1 MADIDKILNEAP
13 TETVEE
19 STEIIN
25 EQLPDESLQLEV
37 ETEEEGSEVLSLG
50 GDEPGTNTDDF
61 AANLAEQLSD
71 EVMARISNELR
82 AQYEVDLT
90 SRDEWEQAYIKGLD
104 LLGFKYVVRSQP
116 FRGASSVSHPLLAEA
131 VTQFQA
137 GAYKELLPAGGPV
150 KTAIVGEVTTEV
162 EGQAERVKEF
172 MNYEIMFKMKEY
184 DPEMDQL
191 LFHLPLAGSAFKK
204 IYYDGNMG
212 RPCAKFI
219 PSEDLVVNY
228 GATDL
233 NDAER
238 ITHQIKISPNDLKRQ
253 MLSGFYR
260 DSDLDVNEDESMYQS
275 YSQIQEKYDE
285 LEGVRKSEYSGQY
298 MLLEM
303 HVELDLEGYENT
315 DEAGTPTGLKL
326 PYVVTIEQGQGK
338 ILSIYRN
345 YAPDDAMFMRKEFF
359 VHYKFLPGLGFYGF
373 GLVHMLGGLT
383 RTATAALRQLLDA
396 GTLSNLPAG
405 FKSRGLRVR
414 DDGEPLQPGEFRDVD
429 APNNDIRGALM
440 PLPYKGPDQTLF
452 SLLGYVVDAGRRFA
466 AIADMKVGDG
476 SQANPV
482 GTTMALLEQ
491 GTKVM
496 SGIHKRCHYAQ
507 KNEFELLARLFAS
520 TLPPE
525 YPYNVQGGNRMIKA
539 EDFDDRVDIQPVSDP
554 NIFSSSQ
561 RIMMAQTQLQLAQA
575 NPEIHNQY
583 EAYRRMYEALGVQ
596 AIEAILPPPAQPQ
609 ALDPATE
616 NAQALGLMSLI
627 VFQEQ
632 NHEAHI
638 EAHRA
643 FMSSALVRNNVQVS
657 TILQGHITEHV
668 GAMARLEVMQEIQPQ
683 LVKEAERFGGK
694 IPDDLQAQF
703 NAQIESQVAIKI
715 AAMIDNMVAEE
726 QESLPLGGDDPLVEI
741 KNREIDIDEK
751 RLNLKA
757 ADDIAL
763 RKIELDKLNQR
774 RDIDQ
779 QRVNAQYD
787 IADQRTDVQRERID
801 VQRERDNAKT

>member
-1 MADIDKILNEAP
+1 
-13 TETVEE
+13 
-19 STEIIN
+19 
-25 EQLPDESLQLEV
+25 
-37 ETEEEGSEVLSLG
+37 
-50 GDEPGTNTDDF
+50 
-61 AANLAEQLSD
+61 
-71 EVMARISNELR
+71 
-82 AQYEVDLT
+82 
-90 SRDEWEQAYIKGLD
+90 
-104 LLGFKYVVRSQP
+104 
-116 FRGASSVSHPLLAEA
+116 
-131 VTQFQA
+131 
-137 GAYKELLPAGGPV
+137 
-150 KTAIVGEVTTEV
+150 
-162 EGQAERVKEF
+162 
-172 MNYEIMFKMKEY
+172 
-184 DPEMDQL
+184 
-191 LFHLPLAGSAFKK
+191 
-204 IYYDGNMG
+204 
-212 RPCAKFI
+212 
-219 PSEDLVVNY
+219 
-228 GATDL
+228 
-233 NDAER
+233 
-238 ITHQIKISPNDLKRQ
+238 
-253 MLSGFYR
+253 
-260 DSDLDVNEDESMYQS
+260 
-275 YSQIQEKYDE
+275 
-285 LEGVRKSEYSGQY
+285 
-298 MLLEM
+298 
-303 HVELDLEGYENT
+303 
-315 DEAGTPTGLKL
+315 
-326 PYVVTIEQGQGK
+326 
-338 ILSIYRN
+338 
-345 YAPDDAMFMRKEFF
+345 
-359 VHYKFLPGLGFYGF
+359 
-373 GLVHMLGGLT
+373 
-383 RTATAALRQLLDA
+383 
-396 GTLSNLPAG
+396 
-405 FKSRGLRVR
+405 
-414 DDGEPLQPGEFRDVD
+414 
-429 APNNDIRGALM
+429 
-440 PLPYKGPDQTLF
+440 
-452 SLLGYVVDAGRRFA
+452 
-466 AIADMKVGDG
+466 
-476 SQANPV
+476 
-482 GTTMALLEQ
+482 
-491 GTKVM
+491 M

-507 KNEFELLARLFAS
+507 KTEFELLARLFAS

-525 YPYNVQGGNRMIKA
+525 YPYNVEGGNRMIKA

-715 AAMIDNMVAEE
+715 AAMMDNMVAEE
-726 QESLPLGGDDPLVEI
+726 QESLPIDGAQDDPLVEI
-741 KNREIDIDEK
+741 KNREIDIEEK